1 MKPAIMRRLVA
12 AELMKVRTTASWW
25 YYLAGFGVLA
35 AGALTNNWFSHH
47 YQLHPQADLPDRAQ
61 ALAAAAQARTPSGT
75 AAIAASM
82 ITSGDFLTALFA
94 ILLGVHIA
102 ANEFAQRT
110 ATVTFLTVPRRGRV
124 VAAKVAAAACAGAVF
139 WLAATLLN
147 GIGTGVFLRT
157 EHLSG
162 ALTGVTA
169 ARSAGMALPVY
180 VLSAVAGVGLGALIR
195 SQLAAVITAIAAYAG
210 GFALV
215 ELVSHLVY
223 DLARQGWVLGLPVA
237 APPLADIVMTSS
249 GSAFPHAP
257 PPWTGAAVMAGYAL
271 ALAAA
276 GTAAIRARD
285 VS

>member
-1 MKPAIMRRLVA
+1 MRRLVA

-25 YYLAGFGVLA
+25 YYLAGFIVLA
-35 AGALTNNWFSHH
+35 GGSLSNNWFSQH
-47 YQLHPQADLPDRAQ
+47 YLLHPQADLPNRAQ
-61 ALAAAAQARTPSGT
+61 ALAQAARARTPSGT

-82 ITSGDFLTALFA
+82 LTSGDFLTALIA
-94 ILLGVHIA
+94 VLLGIHIA
-102 ANEFAQRT
+102 ASEFAQRT
-110 ATVTFLTVPRRGRV
+110 ATTTFLTVPRRGRV
-124 VAAKVAAAACAGAVF
+124 VAAKIMAAACAGVLC
-139 WLAATLLN
+139 WLTATVLN
-147 GIGTGVFLRT
+147 GVGAVVFLRT

-162 ALTGVTA
+162 GLPALTAG
-169 ARSAGMALPVY
+169 RSAAMALLVY

-223 DLARQGWVLGLPVA
+223 NLARQGWVLGLPVA

-249 GSAFPHAP
+249 GPAFPHAP
-257 PPWTGAAVMAGYAL
+257 PQWAGAAVMAGYAL

-285 VS
+285 IS